1 MASNFNVALVH
12 SVLDRTGLAFDS
24 FDRVERLVAVLER
37 AHAVV
42 VGAGRAAGVVL
53 VHRR

>member
-1 MASNFNVALVH
+1 MELVRYALGRIGL
-12 SVLDRTGLAFDS
+12 VLDL
-24 FDRVERLVAVLER
+24 FDRAERLVAVLER